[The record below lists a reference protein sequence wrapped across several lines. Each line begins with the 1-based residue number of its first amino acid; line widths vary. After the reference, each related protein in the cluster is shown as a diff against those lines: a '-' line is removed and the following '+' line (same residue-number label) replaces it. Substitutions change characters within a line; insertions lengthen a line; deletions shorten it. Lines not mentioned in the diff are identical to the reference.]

1 MEYQPGNKTAFHSF
15 KLNKPMRSFLNHSLF
30 LFVCAFANHALA
42 GELIINL
49 GNQDKPGTLML
60 AIYNSAEAFAG
71 SVSKEKRSEIGVFK
85 GLELYLEP
93 EDSTQLNTEIPDGEY
108 AIALFI
114 DLNGN
119 KKIDKNFLGIPKEQ
133 YGFSNNAM
141 GKLSAP
147 TFVQAQFTVA
157 GSTVQNIN
165 LK

>member
-15 KLNKPMRSFLNHSLF
+15 KLNEPMRSFLNHSLF

-71 SVSKEKRSEIGVFK
+71 SVSKEKRSVFK

>member
-1 MEYQPGNKTAFHSF
+1 MLEIQAS
-15 KLNKPMRSFLNHSLF
+15 
-30 LFVCAFANHALA
+30 
-42 GELIINL
+42 ELIINL
-49 GNQDKPGTLML
+49 SNQKKAGTLML
-60 AIYNSAEAFAG
+60 AIYNNAEAFEG
-71 SVSKEKRSEIGVFK
+71 SVVKEKRSEVGVFK

-93 EDSTQLNTEIPDGEY
+93 MDSTQLNTEIPDGEY

>member
-1 MEYQPGNKTAFHSF
+1 
-15 KLNKPMRSFLNHSLF
+15 MRSFLNHSLF

-141 GKLSAP
+141 GTLSAP
-147 TFVQAQFTVA
+147 TFEQAQFIVA
-157 GSTVQNIN
+157 GATVQNIN